1 MVSRRA
7 FVAGLGLGAV
17 GLWGVQNVDSEDIPD
32 INNDTL
38 ANSPDEKE
46 VLKTAEFEKLIQ
58 ELTFYSNGEVDIL
71 LKEDH
76 GCYRSIEFGHS
87 KSDEQY
93 TDWTAP
99 EFAGPK
105 TVPAAKRYPRAIRMM
120 AATPIQTTPGANAC
134 PTPSK
139 TALELLN
146 ALDELL
152 VPFVTA
158 GSRTCDACSD
168 SA

>member
-76 GCYRSIEFGHS
+76 GCYRSIEF
-87 KSDEQY
+87 E
-93 TDWTAP
+93 
-99 EFAGPK
+99 
-105 TVPAAKRYPRAIRMM
+105 
-120 AATPIQTTPGANAC
+120 
-134 PTPSK
+134 
-139 TALELLN
+139 LELTGGDDLCF
-146 ALDELL
+146 AVGLTTAAFD
-152 VPFVTA
+152 VPETYLP
-158 GSRTCDACSD
+158 D
-168 SA
+168 

>member
-105 TVPAAKRYPRAIRMM
+105 TVDMRSVIQSNGPYPDREFE
-120 AATPIQTTPGANAC
+120 
-134 PTPSK
+134 
-139 TALELLN
+139 LELTGGDDLCF
-146 ALDELL
+146 AVGLTTAAFD
-152 VPFVTA
+152 VPETYLP
-158 GSRTCDACSD
+158 D
-168 SA
+168 